1 MDNRKSHPSY
11 TTYKKN
17 ADLKSI
23 NDARS
28 LMTKIKPPPSLIK
41 PHLFFPLAK
50 HTETI
55 IMHHTLLRDTR
66 ENYPPQTNEALRY

>member
-1 MDNRKSHPSY
+1 MDNRKSPPLHNLQ
-11 TTYKKN
+11 KN

-28 LMTKIKPPPSLIK
+28 LMTKMNKNPSLIK

-55 IMHHTLLRDTR
+55 IMHQPRYYDTR
-66 ENYPPQTNEALRY
+66 EKKLPPQTNEALKY